1 MTKVNLLIALTLFA
15 RKSDRTLDN
24 INKRRTEITKAKIL
38 PVLSVDAKL
47 NVLALCSQRPP
58 PVTS

>member
-38 PVLSVDAKL
+38 PVLFML
-47 NVLALCSQRPP
+47 N
-58 PVTS
+58 